1 MLVQDAAWV
10 ADPAYSLGLF
20 FGTGSTSVANWVN
33 YENKEVD
40 ALLTQTFNTADRAE
54 RAQLGRKAHRM
65 IVDDAPWGFCIGTG
79 FYVTARSEVTGLNWR
94 PNNMVNYSELSFKT

>member
-1 MLVQDAAWV
+1 MQPGSPT
-10 ADPAYSLGLF
+10 PAYSLGLF

-40 ALLTQTFNTADRAE
+40 ALLDADVHTADRAE

-65 IVDDAPWGFCIGTG
+65 IVDDAPWGLFIGTG
-79 FYVTARSEVTGLNWR
+79 FYLTARSEVTGL
-94 PNNMVNYSELSFKT
+94 